1 LWDEDGLRV
10 IPLNESISESWWPKE
25 VKPSTLDVMI
35 VIRVLQE
42 AAQSLGSTLFCIC
55 DDYKSFFNQLR
66 LRPGCYPQTGAI
78 RPPRPGQQSVSF
90 AYDKVLGFGIKMAS
104 NIAQRFAD
112 FLVHIF
118 KQTMAPVVEAAAKKL
133 SKQSSTFAKWWDERL
148 KLGSWQAVLVVML
161 MYCDDP
167 IIICVGADM
176 TYEALKVWT
185 WMSKQG
191 NTMMAIPEKRSL
203 GLSAK
208 WIGVKFF
215 VSLGLHGSSD
225 RTEGAE
231 SLLFHR
237 LGHQWLFNCRRV

>member
-1 LWDEDGLRV
+1 M
-10 IPLNESISESWWPKE
+10 
-25 VKPSTLDVMI
+25 KPSTLDVMI

-42 AAQSLGSTLFCIC
+42 ATQLLGSTVFCIC

-66 LRPGCYPQTGAI
+66 LSPSCYSQTGAI
-78 RPPRPGQQSVSF
+78 HSPRPGHQSVSF

-118 KQTMAPVVEAAAKKL
+118 KQQMAPVVEAAAKKL
-133 SKQSSTFAKWWDERL
+133 SKQSDTFARWWDDRL

-161 MYCDDP
+161 MYCSCDDP

-215 VSLGLHGSSD
+215 VSLGLGMGVVTAQKVLRVFSPID
-225 RTEGAE
+225 LATIE
-231 SLLFHR
+231 
-237 LGHQWLFNCRRV
+237 WLFDCRRVQEPHWFPGACESCPFP